1 MNIHE
6 ATIAN
11 PNTGLVGKNFI
22 AVGREY
28 HNYKVPDSVPEIEMR
43 DPIRYNM
50 APASFLEVFKQDQAM
65 YNKAFQGPLISALER
80 NGRQDV
86 LDTIRGLEEIPD
98 DDPNDERDGSGLFEG
113 DHVNPRYLRKLIY
126 YNDYA
131 IPYYSSNYP
140 NGYDPQALVNAIDW
154 DRGRGSGYLYAK
166 PDGGSLLSSL
176 GNMGSYVVKSAWDS
190 YWNGNKE
197 NKEEENP
204 ENAEKKKSNA
214 RVIIEGIGDAAVGT
228 IKGVRKGIDLT
239 RKGIQKGVE
248 LYEKAKAIPKEYKR
262 NKEIATDTKRIIKDD
277 TKRTLKDWWNDLW
290 KSKDQKKKD
299 QEDPKKRK
307 YTSEETLAN
316 WKELVEKGRA
326 QFNRSKEDEEKVRE
340 KKANPNYDK
349 EAKMKLSV
357 DPKYGDFYTRTAPT
371 EKEIA
376 LRNTETNP
384 LMYSK
389 YDELKDVISIV
400 PKVSSKTVGIARN
413 KLSDDLW
420 KTKYDKL
427 DKVRQ
432 KYIREAVKKQF
443 APEGEKDPGWGQL
456 LDEYLKDPNS
466 KRFAKLHKENKVPNP
481 VMENSEILPKAPL
494 VQTSMDPND
503 ALPADVQKDEFES
516 LDGNDDGFESF
527 DDEDNEGNGFIFKKN
542 KKKRRRKYPPS
553 YYM

>member
-140 NGYDPQALVNAIDW
+140 KGYDPQALVNAIDW

-166 PDGGSLLSSL
+166 PDGGSLLSAL
-176 GNMGSYVVKSAWDS
+176 GSYFFNSGEKSE
-190 YWNGNKE
+190 KE
-197 NKEEENP
+197 
-204 ENAEKKKSNA
+204 KSNA

-239 RKGIQKGVE
+239 RAGIEKGKD
-248 LYEKAKAIPKEYKR
+248 LYEKAKKPSQR
-262 NKEIATDTKRIIKDD
+262 V
-277 TKRTLKDWWNDLW
+277 
-290 KSKDQKKKD
+290 Q
-299 QEDPKKRK
+299 
-307 YTSEETLAN
+307 
-316 WKELVEKGRA
+316 A
-326 QFNRSKEDEEKVRE
+326 QQGDCCRY
-340 KKANPNYDK
+340 KANY
-349 EAKMKLSV
+349 
-357 DPKYGDFYTRTAPT
+357 
-371 EKEIA
+371 
-376 LRNTETNP
+376 
-384 LMYSK
+384 
-389 YDELKDVISIV
+389 
-400 PKVSSKTVGIARN
+400 
-413 KLSDDLW
+413 
-420 KTKYDKL
+420 
-427 DKVRQ
+427 
-432 KYIREAVKKQF
+432 
-443 APEGEKDPGWGQL
+443 
-456 LDEYLKDPNS
+456 
-466 KRFAKLHKENKVPNP
+466 
-481 VMENSEILPKAPL
+481 
-494 VQTSMDPND
+494 
-503 ALPADVQKDEFES
+503 
-516 LDGNDDGFESF
+516 
-527 DDEDNEGNGFIFKKN
+527 
-542 KKKRRRKYPPS
+542 
-553 YYM
+553 